1 MQQIIE
7 VKTIRYML
15 AIEREGG
22 FQKAAEA
29 LYISQPALSQ
39 YIRRIEDS
47 LGFRLYERGK
57 GRCVPTEAG
66 KVLLSCGR
74 SLLRDYNAMLEKVN
88 AAAGITDVH
97 IGWPTGYTVRFFN
110 KLFSYMAAHE
120 LSKITYTED
129 VADQLLLLLLEGKLD
144 MIFVPVYYSHPDI
157 EYTTI
162 QHEEFYLTV
171 PRQHEANAVLEANS
185 RDGYVDLN
193 LVLDQPFI
201 MIDARAYEDFVEGLF
216 RDFPHGPKVRL
227 TVKDWGRAYLLSEE
241 GAGLSILPYWYAE
254 KPDKDLAFYRIRSPH
269 PNARIFACAK
279 LKRTAMSRGMQAVLD
294 YMLKNYG
301 DEHAGEQVAEDVFK
315 SVFRF

>member
-1 MQQIIE
+1 
-7 VKTIRYML
+7 ML

-47 LGFRLYERGK
+47 LGFRLYERDK

-185 RDGYVDLN
+185 RDGYVDLS

-216 RDFPHGPKVRL
+216 RDFPH
-227 TVKDWGRAYLLSEE
+227 
-241 GAGLSILPYWYAE
+241 
-254 KPDKDLAFYRIRSPH
+254 DLAFYRIRSPH
-269 PNARIFACAK
+269 PNARVFACAK